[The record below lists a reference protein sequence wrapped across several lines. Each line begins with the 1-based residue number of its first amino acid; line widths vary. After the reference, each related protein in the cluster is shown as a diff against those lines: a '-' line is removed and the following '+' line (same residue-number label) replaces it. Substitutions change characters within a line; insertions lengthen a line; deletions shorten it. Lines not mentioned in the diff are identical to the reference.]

1 MGQECGEM
9 RKGGGRLFR
18 AAGRWFF
25 GLTRGGAGSH
35 VFCGKMGRGKGQWRE
50 DRISLRRAKTRRL
63 GKFFPR
69 LGVFFRRLGKIFR
82 CLPVFSSSRQSVRP
96 VAGGGGSRGWK
107 KAFPFLPY
115 KNKGT
120 KKGRLPNPMRGSGS
134 RPSRLD
140 TIFFTYYLLLVYGVV
155 GGLFVARTAHK
166 YQYVINQ
173 CSQRAE
179 GSHYVSVGG

>member
-1 MGQECGEM
+1 M
-9 RKGGGRLFR
+9 RKGGGR
-18 AAGRWFF
+18 
-25 GLTRGGAGSH
+25 TVPRGGALAFRPGPRRAGGH

-63 GKFFPR
+63 GKNLRRLGKFFPR
-69 LGVFFRRLGKIFR
+69 FGVFFRRLGKNFR
-82 CLPVFSSSRQSVRP
+82 CLPVFPSSRQSVRS
-96 VAGGGGSRGWK
+96 VAGGGEAEAGKRLFLFCRTKIRAPK
-107 KAFPFLPY
+107 KAGFPTPCGAAEAGQADLIQ
-115 KNKGT
+115 
-120 KKGRLPNPMRGSGS
+120 S
-134 RPSRLD
+134 
-140 TIFFTYYLLLVYGVV
+140 FFTYYLLFVYGVV